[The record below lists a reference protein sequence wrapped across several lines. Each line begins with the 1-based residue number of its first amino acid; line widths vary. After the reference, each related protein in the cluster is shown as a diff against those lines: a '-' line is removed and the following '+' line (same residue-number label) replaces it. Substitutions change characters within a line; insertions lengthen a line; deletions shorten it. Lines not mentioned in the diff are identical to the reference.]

1 MSKLKRIPIKY
12 VRDRAKSR
20 YVKDS
25 CCYICENDEIL
36 DFHHFFTVD
45 VLFDN
50 WLNKQGIKI
59 SSVEDII
66 AVRDDF
72 ITEHEYEMFE
82 FAITLCRDCHK
93 RLHSIYGQRPPLSTA
108 KKQDRWVKKQKEKF
122 LAKVGVLNGE
132 WKR

>member
-25 CCYICENDEIL
+25 CCYICGDDEIL
-36 DFHHFFTVD
+36 DFHHLFTVD

-50 WLNKQGIKI
+50 WLKNKGLTVN
-59 SSVEDII
+59 SVEDII

-72 ITEHEYEMFE
+72 IAEHEYEMFE
-82 FAITLCRDCHK
+82 YAVTLCRTHHK
-93 RLHSIYGQRPPLSTA
+93 RLHSIYSQRPPLSTA
-108 KKQDRWVKKQKEKF
+108 PKQERWIKKQREKF
-122 LAKVGVLNGE
+122 IAK
-132 WKR
+132 RSS